1 VVPASRQEVS
11 RVLSDALSPTAVLD
25 LLQQLIR
32 IPSVNP
38 TLVPDEGRG
47 EAAVAAFARD
57 WLAQHGLK
65 AWLEEAALG
74 RSNAVAEVG
83 EARGPTL
90 VFCAHLDTVG
100 TSGMTIPPFEPRLE
114 DGRVFGRGAYDMK
127 GSAAAVMSAAAAL
140 AGAGLGGRILV
151 ALVADEEYASIG
163 ASDFVRRHQ
172 ADACILTE
180 PSEGRLI
187 LGHKGFVWAE
197 LVTTGKAAHGSRWD
211 LGVSAIGKMGR
222 IIAALERF
230 DQEVLRK
237 RVHPLV
243 GPASMHC
250 ALIQGGT
257 GLSTYS
263 PECRLKVE
271 RRTLP
276 DETPKQVA
284 RELEDVV
291 RQTGEEAE
299 VRCFFDRSPL
309 LCDREAPVAR
319 CLRDAVS
326 AVTGRQPVEAG
337 VAYWMDA
344 AIFAAAGIP
353 TVDYG
358 PSGGGAHEAIE
369 WVDLNS
375 VVTCAEILAEAA
387 RRFCHQA

>member
-1 VVPASRQEVS
+1 VQP
-11 RVLSDALSPTAVLD
+11 DILSPAAILD
-25 LLQQLIR
+25 LLQELIR

-57 WLAQHGLK
+57 WLAQQGMR
-65 AWLEEAALG
+65 AWLEEAAPG
-74 RSNAVAEVG
+74 RPNAVAEVG
-83 EARGPTL
+83 DGNGPTL

-100 TSGMTIPPFEPRLE
+100 TAGMTIPPFNPRHE
-114 DGRVFGRGAYDMK
+114 QGRVFGRGSYDMK

-140 AGAGLGGRILV
+140 AGTGLRGRVLV
-151 ALVADEEYASIG
+151 ALVADEEYASVG
-163 ASDFVRRHQ
+163 ASDFVQRHQ

-180 PSEGRLI
+180 PSEGQLI

-197 LVTTGKAAHGSRWD
+197 LVTSGRAAHGSRWD

-222 IIAALERF
+222 IITALEQF
-230 DQEVLRK
+230 DREVLRK

-250 ALIQGGT
+250 ALIQGGA
-257 GLSTYS
+257 GLSTYA

-276 DETPKQVA
+276 GETPEQVVRELAGVA
-284 RELEDVV
+284 RQV
-291 RQTGEEAE
+291 GEEAE
-299 VRCFFDRSPL
+299 VRCLFDRSPL

-326 AVTGRQPVEAG
+326 AVTGRPPAEAG

-344 AIFAAAGIP
+344 AIFATAGIP
-353 TVDYG
+353 TVNYG
-358 PSGGGAHEAIE
+358 PSGAGAHEAVE
-369 WVDLNS
+369 WVDLDS
-375 VVTCAEILAEAA
+375 VVTSAQIFDEAA
-387 RRFCHQA
+387 RRFCDHA